1 MSTRELYIY
10 LDKRYGFVSVIN
22 YNIKILNSMFNVSI
36 LIDVYL
42 FTYIIL
48 EMNLIYIIY
57 QYKLLIAIYYL
68 LHDINYM
75 KILYF

>member
-22 YNIKILNSMFNVSI
+22 YTIKILNYMFNVSI

-68 LHDINYM
+68 LHDIN
-75 KILYF
+75 